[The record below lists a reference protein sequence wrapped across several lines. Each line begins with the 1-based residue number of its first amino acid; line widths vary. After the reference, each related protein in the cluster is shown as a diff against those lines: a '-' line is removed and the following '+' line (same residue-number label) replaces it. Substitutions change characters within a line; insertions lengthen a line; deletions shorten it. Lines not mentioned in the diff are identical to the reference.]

1 MMKWLLSVVGVVFLG
16 VMFDL
21 VYPRGK
27 TNTLCKS
34 IFGVIAVFVMISPI
48 LKFDVN
54 NIDNSI
60 DTTIIDS
67 TIMNAMDSSYE
78 RKLLSKLKDMGI
90 DGLNVEIEGK
100 MFNNMYEISN
110 VYIDTTNIVLEKNFE
125 YINKYEVITSETSKI
140 LNVLPERIVIYG

>member
-125 YINKYEVITSETSKI
+125 NINKYEVITSETSKI

>member
-1 MMKWLLSVVGVVFLG
+1 MTKWLLSVVGVVFLG

-21 VYPRGK
+21 IYPRGK

-34 IFGVIAVFVMISPI
+34 IFGVISLFVMISPI

-54 NIDNSI
+54 NIENSV

-67 TIMNAMDSSYE
+67 NIINAMDNSNE

-90 DGLNVEIEGK
+90 DGLIVEIEGK
-100 MFNNMYEISN
+100 MLNNVYEISN
-110 VYIDTTNIVLEKNFE
+110 VYIDSTNIVLEKNLE
-125 YINKYEVITSETSKI
+125 NINKYEVIMGETSKI
-140 LNVLPERIVIYG
+140 LSVLPERIVIYG